1 MLTIQGLSACMVF
14 WFALRYFGK
23 GQKRFGSHLVWNTH
37 CRMTSMKTET
47 IAERICR
54 TKSLAARHMLQ
65 DEAARFGAQGIV
77 SEALEA
83 KLLHTEVGDRSN
95 EQSRSMA

>member
-1 MLTIQGLSACMVF
+1 MDS
-14 WFALRYFGK
+14 
-23 GQKRFGSHLVWNTH
+23 
-37 CRMTSMKTET
+37 MTTET
-47 IAERICR
+47 IVERMYR

-83 KLLHTEVGDRSN
+83 KLIRAEAGDWSN
-95 EQSRSMA
+95 QQSRSMTYVASEPNEGQWLTDLVSASAAQQSEETLCCCS

>member
-1 MLTIQGLSACMVF
+1 
-14 WFALRYFGK
+14 
-23 GQKRFGSHLVWNTH
+23 
-37 CRMTSMKTET
+37 MTSMNTET

-54 TKSLAARHMLQ
+54 TKTLAARHMLQ

-83 KLLHTEVGDRSN
+83 KLLRAEAVARSN
-95 EQSRSMA
+95 EQSRSMTYLASDPNAGQWLEDLVDACSIPQSSEEELCCCS